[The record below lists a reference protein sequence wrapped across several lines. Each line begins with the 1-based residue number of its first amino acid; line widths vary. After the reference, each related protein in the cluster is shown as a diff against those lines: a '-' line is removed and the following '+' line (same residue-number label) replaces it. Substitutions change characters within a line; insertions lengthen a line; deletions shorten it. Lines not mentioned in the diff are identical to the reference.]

1 MDHPNIDLVRS
12 LYGAFMAGDAEQLR
26 AAFAPDVRLE
36 VSGFDPTAGTYEGV
50 DAVLGYFFAAD
61 HMDDYRLD
69 VVDMLVSE
77 TRVAVIAKTSG
88 RRGDRTIVNDFVQAI
103 RLIDGK
109 VVEIRNYA
117 WDQRAI
123 AEFMAAAA

>member
-1 MDHPNIDLVRS
+1 MS
-12 LYGAFMAGDAEQLR
+12 GW
-26 AAFAPDVRLE
+26 APWPEDRLD

-69 VVDMLVSE
+69 VVDMLVIDS
-77 TRVAVIAKTSG
+77 RVAVIAKTTG
-88 RRGDRTIVNDFVQAI
+88 RRAARTIVNDFVQAI
-103 RLIDGK
+103 RFVDGK
-109 VVEIRNYA
+109 VFEIRNYA